1 MRNHCQ
7 EVETMSSKE
16 ELIQLRKS
24 TGMNR
29 KQFCDYFQI
38 PYRTMTD
45 WELGNRTMPDYLLR
59 LMAYKV
65 NVEKLA
71 KNCEQQ
77 LVTYCHQLKM
87 NERMK
92 DMNIEQVQLFEEQT
106 IRTAWDEENEEW
118 YFLIVDVV
126 GL

>member
-1 MRNHCQ
+1 MRNDIYGKVQ
-7 EVETMSSKE
+7 DLSSKD
-16 ELIQLRKS
+16 ELIELRQS

-59 LMAYKV
+59 LMEYKV

-71 KNCEQQ
+71 KNW
-77 LVTYCHQLKM
+77 K
-87 NERMK
+87 
-92 DMNIEQVQLFEEQT
+92 
-106 IRTAWDEENEEW
+106 
-118 YFLIVDVV
+118 
-126 GL
+126 

>member
-1 MRNHCQ
+1 MILHHNKYAMRNKWIDKK
-7 EVETMSSKE
+7 EGNMSIKD
-16 ELIQLRKS
+16 ELIELRVS

-71 KNCEQQ
+71 KSCE
-77 LVTYCHQLKM
+77 
-87 NERMK
+87 
-92 DMNIEQVQLFEEQT
+92 
-106 IRTAWDEENEEW
+106 
-118 YFLIVDVV
+118 
-126 GL
+126 

>member
-1 MRNHCQ
+1 MN
-7 EVETMSSKE
+7 EKVEDMGSKD
-16 ELIQLRKS
+16 ELIELRVS

-29 KQFCDYFQI
+29 KQFCEYFQI

-71 KNCEQQ
+71 KNCE
-77 LVTYCHQLKM
+77 
-87 NERMK
+87 
-92 DMNIEQVQLFEEQT
+92 
-106 IRTAWDEENEEW
+106 
-118 YFLIVDVV
+118 
-126 GL
+126 

>member
-1 MRNHCQ
+1 MRNRCW

-16 ELIQLRKS
+16 ELIELRQS

-71 KNCEQQ
+71 KN
-77 LVTYCHQLKM
+77 
-87 NERMK
+87 
-92 DMNIEQVQLFEEQT
+92 
-106 IRTAWDEENEEW
+106 
-118 YFLIVDVV
+118 
-126 GL
+126 